1 MQYKLILL
9 ATFLIAGCSVQQPSE
24 ITIDS
29 SARPTFETLP
39 GELGMALHGSD
50 IEIQV
55 LIRHGK
61 IEPARQVIKAP
72 REATGMIGP
81 QGATMLPDRPNE
93 YYQGPFAFSPNGKY
107 VAASVVGLRPKAA
120 LPQAFV
126 IFDKQEK
133 RDLARVALGSEELLR
148 GLAWSPDSMRI
159 AVLKS
164 TSRGKV
170 SFKNFISALSGHS
183 VPYDT
188 YFLDIYDLNGK
199 IVAQTKLIEDVRAGW
214 GEITWTHRN

>member
-29 SARPTFETLP
+29 SAQPEFSALP
-39 GELGMALHGSD
+39 GEIGIALHGSD
-50 IEIQV
+50 TTVQV

-61 IEPARQVIKAP
+61 IAPARQIISAPQEATEGVAP
-72 REATGMIGP
+72 R
-81 QGATMLPDRPNE
+81 GATMLPDRADE
-93 YYQGPFAFSPNGKY
+93 YYQGPYAFSSNGRY
-107 VAASVVGLRPKAA
+107 VAASVVGHRPKAA

-133 RDLARVALGSEELLR
+133 RDLARVALSGKELLR
-148 GLAWSPDSMRI
+148 ALAWSPDSTRI
-159 AVLKS
+159 AILKS